1 MNLRA
6 MTWNLTVQKLFF
18 SQEKDLVFYKQLST
32 YIKIN
37 YYEKDIVI
45 SVCYPN
51 ARELQ
56 WIINEHGFSCIT
68 MYRLYEPVLGMHV
81 NANAWEC

>member
-1 MNLRA
+1 MVLYTVVCDGSYINRPRARATAGVPPMNLRA

-45 SVCYPN
+45 SVCY
-51 ARELQ
+51 
-56 WIINEHGFSCIT
+56 C
-68 MYRLYEPVLGMHV
+68 Y
-81 NANAWEC
+81 AW